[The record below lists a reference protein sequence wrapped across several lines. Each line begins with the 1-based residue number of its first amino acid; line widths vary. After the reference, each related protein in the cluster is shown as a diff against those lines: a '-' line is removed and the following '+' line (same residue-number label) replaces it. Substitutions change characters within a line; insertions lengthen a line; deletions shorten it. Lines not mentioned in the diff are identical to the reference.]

1 MIGKFIQASVL
12 ATALALG
19 GTAVAQSGSGSSN
32 VQQQQGASNAQG
44 SQNVQGQQGMNA
56 SVKSVHLAALDKT
69 QLRDVQTQLKDLGF
83 YKGNV
88 DGVLGGQT
96 RAALVSYFQNQL
108 SLAGQGRISD
118 NALSGFG
125 FNKSDIEKVRGID
138 QSNGNQRQPTRGQE
152 TIPQQNKGSSG
163 DMQQQQ
169 QTVPQNQNKDQTK
182 DQNPGQSTP

>member
-19 GTAVAQSGSGSSN
+19 GTAAAQSGSGSSN
-32 VQQQQGASNAQG
+32 VDNSQGQSMQQG

-56 SVKSVHLAALDKT
+56 NLKSVHLTALDKN
-69 QLRDVQTQLKDLGF
+69 QLKDVQTQLKDLGF

-96 RAALVSYFQNQL
+96 RTALVAYFRDQL
-108 SLAGQGRISD
+108 SLANQGRISD
-118 NALSGFG
+118 NALGGFG

-138 QSNGNQRQPTRGQE
+138 QTNGNQRQPTRGQE
-152 TIPQQNKGSSG
+152 TIPQQNKGTSG
-163 DMQQQQ
+163 SMQQQQ
-169 QTVPQNQNKDQTK
+169 KPVPQNQN
-182 DQNPGQSTP
+182 QNPGRSTP